1 MQNEGMQKSMHKIK
15 EKSLWMCCYVI
26 QQTAVGRTTQ
36 NKEEPGQIGTAG
48 LPTNVF
54 VCNHMEL

>member
-1 MQNEGMQKSMHKIK
+1 
-15 EKSLWMCCYVI
+15 MCCYVI